1 MCRGI
6 EPTSPWHCVGVMETQ
21 VALIAAS
28 RLSALLG
35 MVSLVCLLQ
44 QPIDFLWGSGQGSL
58 LANHAH
64 CGFSKQLLLY
74 LAVWTGA
81 EVLLENKNE
90 HPGLAGLLAKGSME
104 CSRISDQMWWTS
116 ENTADQHQQIT
127 RQPGYCAPPD
137 SGAAISLKSFC
148 WSSLML

>member
-35 MVSLVCLLQ
+35 LVSLVCLLQ

-64 CGFSKQLLLY
+64 CGFRS
-74 LAVWTGA
+74 
-81 EVLLENKNE
+81 
-90 HPGLAGLLAKGSME
+90 
-104 CSRISDQMWWTS
+104 
-116 ENTADQHQQIT
+116 
-127 RQPGYCAPPD
+127 
-137 SGAAISLKSFC
+137 SFC
-148 WSSLML
+148 YIWLCGQVPGPPGK